1 MCMFMPMSQIM
12 TKKIN
17 ILLNMQLTFLWQ
29 HYNVWNLL
37 LKNKLQIKNPGRK
50 DVCGKRAV
58 NIKNKSGSQHKKIQD
73 HWTPGAI
80 TYYVRSGNRSAISY
94 YIYICLSCLK
104 KNLNSS
110 NQNKNHL
117 FKFGELLRLSIN
129 LFECSIYLYHLAL
142 GKGENKR
149 K

>member
-1 MCMFMPMSQIM
+1 M
-12 TKKIN
+12 
-17 ILLNMQLTFLWQ
+17 
-29 HYNVWNLL
+29 
-37 LKNKLQIKNPGRK
+37 QIKNPGRK

-58 NIKNKSGSQHKKIQD
+58 NIKNKSGSQHKKIGD

-94 YIYICLSCLK
+94 CIYICLSCLK

-117 FKFGELLRLSIN
+117 FTFGKLLRLSIN
-129 LFECSIYLYHLAL
+129 LFECSIYLYHLPL
-142 GKGENKR
+142 RKGENLYVPFFKDSFIILGLKINSLHLSLNSYGCFFR
-149 K
+149 G